1 MASSWNVNY
10 NIPPITSIKG
20 LQNLTGLVNFYA
32 DWNSLTSV
40 NLSNL
45 TNLVIVDISDQN
57 DILTSEN
64 CLTSVILS
72 GSTAIERLRLD
83 DNDFSA
89 GAPDISALTSLLELD
104 MDQCQLSGVID
115 LSMFPDLT
123 YIDLNG
129 NINITSV
136 TLSEQLLTYV
146 DLSDN
151 ALTQECV
158 DDVLM
163 WLDGSGVENGSLY
176 LDGGTNAS
184 PTVQG
189 IDNIISLV
197 GKGWNVNYNIPP
209 TTQYFV
215 SDPPAVGRDCN
226 LSVATTLYALESNP
240 ANVTRFYPFGDL
252 TALFLGDNTS
262 FYSYA
267 TVASPL
273 TIYTANISSTTGVLS
288 NELICS

>member
-1 MASSWNVNY
+1 MASR
-10 NIPPITSIKG
+10 ITSITG

-45 TNLVIVDISDQN
+45 TNLIEVDISDQN
-57 DILTSEN
+57 TVIDSED
-64 CLTSVILS
+64 CLKSVNLS
-72 GSTAIERLRLD
+72 GSTAIEELRLD

-89 GAPDISALTSLLELD
+89 GAPDISALTSLRELD
-104 MDQCQLSGVID
+104 MDECQLSGVID

-146 DLSDN
+146 DLSYN

-176 LDGGTNAS
+176 LDGETNAS

-197 GKGWNVNYNIPP
+197 GKGWTVDYNVPATTVYTVSTLP
-209 TTQYFV
+209 T
-215 SDPPAVGRDCN
+215 VGRDCDLGN
-226 LSVATTLYALESNP
+226 STSLFALESDP
-240 ANVTRFYPFGDL
+240 ANVTRFYTNGGLTDL
-252 TALFLGDNTS
+252 YLGDDTS

-267 TVASPL
+267 ASASPL
-273 TIYTANISSTTGVLS
+273 IIYTANISSTTGVLS
-288 NELICS
+288 DKLICS